1 MFLQAK
7 AHFVETFL
15 SKPIRAG
22 ENNHFKL
29 RGNDQ
34 AGALHSAVSAPKE
47 TGQTVIDDHQLHLSK
62 TCLFVNCRLN

>member
-29 RGNDQ
+29 SGNDQ
-34 AGALHSAVSAPKE
+34 ASVLHSAR
-47 TGQTVIDDHQLHLSK
+47 LS
-62 TCLFVNCRLN
+62 TQGNRPNSNRRSPITPFENVFVC